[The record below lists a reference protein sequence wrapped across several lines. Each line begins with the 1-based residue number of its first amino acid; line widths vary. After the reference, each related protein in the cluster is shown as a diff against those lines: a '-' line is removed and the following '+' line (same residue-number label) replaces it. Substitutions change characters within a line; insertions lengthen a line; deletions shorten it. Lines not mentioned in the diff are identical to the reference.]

1 MLQAYKTHLLQD
13 LLFLYIKP
21 NKTELLNLFYKKK
34 TKKTNRAR
42 KQIPYMFSET
52 HFDHTRPKFATSIR
66 VNITNSLVKKD
77 KIVTKKINMKRSSY
91 GDSKISSKNKR
102 DKEKK

>member
-1 MLQAYKTHLLQD
+1 
-13 LLFLYIKP
+13 
-21 NKTELLNLFYKKK
+21 
-34 TKKTNRAR
+34 
-42 KQIPYMFSET
+42 MFSEP

-102 DKEKK
+102 DKEKNNSEKGRISNKNKGPNI